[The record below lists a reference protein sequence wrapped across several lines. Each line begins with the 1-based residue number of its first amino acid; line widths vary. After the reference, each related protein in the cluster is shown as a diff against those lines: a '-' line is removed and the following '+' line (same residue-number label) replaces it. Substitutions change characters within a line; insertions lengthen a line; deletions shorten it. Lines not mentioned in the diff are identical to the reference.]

1 MRENRRMLH
10 TPVNHHLRP
19 LYRTL
24 AGLAGVY
31 VLLFGIIGLVQT
43 RGLDLFAQHD
53 LPWVLGLRTNPA
65 FSILS
70 IGAGLLILVATFIG
84 RNIDYLINLT
94 ASGIFLVTGLV
105 MLVLQRT
112 DANFLGF
119 SVSNCIASFILGIIT
134 GTAGLYG
141 KVGSVETESAEESLR
156 HGSAATSQ

>member
-31 VLLFGIIGLVQT
+31 VLLFIVI
-43 RGLDLFAQHD
+43 
-53 LPWVLGLRTNPA
+53 
-65 FSILS
+65 
-70 IGAGLLILVATFIG
+70 
-84 RNIDYLINLT
+84 
-94 ASGIFLVTGLV
+94 GLV

-119 SVSNCIASFILGIIT
+119 SVSNCVASFILGIIT

-141 KVGSVETESAEESLR
+141 KVGSVETESAEESFR
-156 HGSAATSQ
+156 HGSAAASQ

>member
-43 RGLDLFAQHD
+43 RGLDFFAQHD

-70 IGAGLLILVATFIG
+70 IGAGL
-84 RNIDYLINLT
+84 
-94 ASGIFLVTGLV
+94 V

-119 SVSNCIASFILGIIT
+119 SVSNCVASFILGIIT

-141 KVGSVETESAEESLR
+141 KVGSVETESAEESFR
-156 HGSAATSQ
+156 HGSAAASQ